1 MRITPLDIRKQEF
14 RKTMRGLDSDEVYA
28 FLSTV
33 ADEYEAVLSDNKRLR
48 ERIVEH
54 EERLQEY
61 RGMEQNLRNTLM
73 TAERVTS
80 EAKENARREAGLIVR
95 EAEIEAEKAAAT
107 IRAHT
112 QQLRSEV
119 LELKKQKDNYL
130 ARMKTLIESHRKVL
144 DGFEEDFA
152 HADEEIERIGEQV
165 VEDTERT
172 VTPPR
177 MSREKITE
185 PFEHEASDKVTWG
198 DERKRED
205 EPRPAVPP
213 PGWEGAPA
221 DRDDTPRNETMQT
234 ETTGRDHMTETPAGL
249 DERAETPKE
258 EAPGLPMN
266 EQEARRIVQ
275 HGMEERMTPA
285 TEPTG
290 QASGPQ
296 APAQASG
303 PQAPVESAPG
313 VAPLAG
319 MAGRNEQPAMQAP
332 ATGAAGMPPAAGAPG
347 MPERRMPAADTRPAT
362 QDLPATAADSGPA
375 PEARPATATETQPAP
390 LKPDTWKQYEVRDE
404 GPDWKSY
411 EIQQTG
417 QAQQSAEQDCEVEE
431 ALSSLTEDI
440 GMAGATR
447 EDTSS
452 EETPAP
458 KPAPDAGA
466 AESESDDPKEDAG
479 STWSMEE
486 LRKNLSSFGRDD

>member
-14 RKTMRGLDSDEVYA
+14 RKTMRGLDNDEVYA

-61 RGMEQNLRNTLM
+61 RGMEKNLRNTLM

-107 IRAHT
+107 IRAHP

-130 ARMKTLIESHRKVL
+130 ARMRTLIESHRKVL

-152 HADEEIERIGEQV
+152 HADEEIERIEERV

-198 DERKRED
+198 DERKREE

-221 DRDDTPRNETMQT
+221 DRTDAP
-234 ETTGRDHMTETPAGL
+234 
-249 DERAETPKE
+249 PKE
-258 EAPGLPMN
+258 KMNDDALEGSGERTEAPTEAPQAAMD
-266 EQEARRIVQ
+266 ETEARRIVQ
-275 HGMEERMTPA
+275 HGMEQRMAAAPDA
-285 TEPTG
+285 TNAPRTVPTAGEP
-290 QASGPQ
+290 ASGF
-296 APAQASG
+296 
-303 PQAPVESAPG
+303 
-313 VAPLAG
+313 APLAG
-319 MAGRNEQPAMQAP
+319 MAGRGPSPQMQAP
-332 ATGAAGMPPAAGAPG
+332 KAAMPGMPPAGDSSAMTA
-347 MPERRMPAADTRPAT
+347 ERMPGAETPRAAAPDTPAATVGT
-362 QDLPATAADSGPA
+362 QPVSGERAATAVDSRPA
-375 PEARPATATETQPAP
+375 PETGQAAP
-390 LKPDTWKQYEVRDE
+390 DPDSWKQYEVRE
-404 GPDWKSY
+404 AGPDWKSY
-411 EIQQTG
+411 DIQ
-417 QAQQSAEQDCEVEE
+417 AANAAPPAVEKDREVED
-431 ALSSLTEDI
+431 ALSSLTENID
-440 GMAGATR
+440 MAA
-447 EDTSS
+447 
-452 EETPAP
+452 ETPEDAQRGETAP
-458 KPAPDAGA
+458 PAA
-466 AESESDDPKEDAG
+466 APEQGPEAKGDYEPKEDAG